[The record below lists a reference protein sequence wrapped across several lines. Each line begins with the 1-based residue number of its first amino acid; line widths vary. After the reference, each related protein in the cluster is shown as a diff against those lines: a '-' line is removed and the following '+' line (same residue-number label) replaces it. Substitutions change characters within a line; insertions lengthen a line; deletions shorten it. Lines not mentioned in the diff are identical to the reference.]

1 MTNRNLSAW
10 RENILAATFAWR
22 DASLSP
28 ALRHFAVLLSY
39 AAITMLLLRAVS
51 TDCLA
56 VGGPPV
62 ITTQPLS
69 QSRPVGSSVSFT
81 VAVSSVT
88 FPTYQWRL
96 NGTGIPGATA
106 STYTIGNVQSNHAG
120 NYSVAITNAVG
131 YAISANA
138 LLTVTAPPF
147 TVVGWGNNSNGQA
160 TVPARSGFS
169 GTQILNTG
177 GGCAP
182 EDPVCG
188 APIGCSVFFSL
199 VPPDPGTLFLNT
211 AGSSF
216 DTVMAVYR
224 RSPTNPLVLVQVA
237 CNDDIGTGPLTSAL
251 SIPVMAGVTY
261 LVQVGGYQGANGT
274 LQFNYQLLSA
284 PDTVKAIAAGG
295 EHSLALRTNGT
306 VLAWGGNTY
315 GQTNVPAG
323 LSNVT
328 AIAAGYYHS
337 LALRGD
343 GKVVAWGRNN
353 DGETNV
359 PPGLNN
365 VVALSAGCYHNL
377 ALRNDGTV
385 AAWGRNS
392 SGETNVPTGLSN
404 VVFVAAGCSHSLALK
419 DNGLIVGWGDNDH
432 GQLNVPP
439 GLANVAALSAGN
451 DFSLALRA
459 NRTVVA
465 WGDNYYGQ
473 TNVPV
478 GLSNVVAVASGGSHS
493 LALRADG
500 TIAGWGQNTYGQI
513 SVPPALSNMIAVA
526 AGASH
531 SLALQGDG
539 SLVITVQPRNQR
551 VYYLAPTTF
560 AVMAAGRGPIFYQW
574 LSNGIPISGANS
586 ATYTVPVTSAAD
598 AGTYSVSLFN
608 MSGGPLSSNAT
619 LMVVYP
625 TGGLLRPRAVS
636 GNFLFDLELTVES
649 DTPVPVPYSVQSST
663 NLVYWNG
670 PAIIMPVTNRALITY
685 GGPMLPSPSRYFS
698 RLDLYRPAP

>member
-1 MTNRNLSAW
+1 LIAR
-10 RENILAATFAWR
+10 
-22 DASLSP
+22 
-28 ALRHFAVLLSY
+28 Y
-39 AAITMLLLRAVS
+39 S

-56 VGGPPV
+56 QGGPPV

-69 QSRPVGSSVSFT
+69 QARVVGSSVTFT
-81 VAVSSVT
+81 VVVSSVT
-88 FPTYQWRL
+88 FPTYQWRF
-96 NGTGIPGATA
+96 NGASIYGATA
-106 STYTIGNVQSNHAG
+106 PTYTLSNVQSNHAG

-131 YAISANA
+131 WAISSNA
-138 LLTVTAPPF
+138 SLTLTAPPF
-147 TVVGWGNNSNGQA
+147 SVVAWGNNTSGQV
-160 TVPARSGFS
+160 TVPAKGNYS
-169 GTQILNTG
+169 GTQIFNTSG
-177 GGCAP
+177 SCTEPEESICGVLAGCPAWLTF
-182 EDPVCG
+182 
-188 APIGCSVFFSL
+188 I
-199 VPPDPGTLFLNT
+199 PPDSGTLFLST
-211 AGSSF
+211 DGSSF

-224 RSPTNPLVLVQVA
+224 RSTTNSAVLVLIA
-237 CNDDIGTGPLTSAL
+237 CDNNSGLDGRDSAL
-251 SIPVMAGVTY
+251 SVAVTAGVTNFVQMAGVNG
-261 LVQVGGYQGANGT
+261 VNGT
-274 LQFNYQLLSA
+274 LRFNYNLV
-284 PDTVKAIAAGG
+284 PTPNTIKYIAAGG

-306 VLAWGGNTY
+306 VLAWGGNTF

-328 AIAAGYYHS
+328 DIAAGYYHS
-337 LALRGD
+337 VVLRRD
-343 GKVVAWGRNN
+343 GTVVAWGRNT

-359 PPGLNN
+359 PPGLSN
-365 VVALSAGCYHNL
+365 VVALSAGCHHNL
-377 ALRNDGTV
+377 ALRSDGTV
-385 AAWGRNS
+385 VAWGRNS
-392 SGETNVPTGLSN
+392 SGETNVPMGLSN
-404 VVFVAAGCSHSLALK
+404 VAFVAAGCSHSLALK

-465 WGDNYYGQ
+465 WGDNANGQ

-478 GLSNVVAVASGGSHS
+478 GLSNVVAIAGGDSHS
-493 LALRADG
+493 LALRTDG
-500 TIAGWGQNTYGQI
+500 TIAGWGQNTNGQI
-513 SVPPALSNMIAVA
+513 SVPPGLSNLIAVA

-539 SLVITVQPRNQR
+539 SIVITVQPRNQR

-586 ATYTVPVTSAAD
+586 ATYVMPFTSPAD

-619 LMVVYP
+619 LSVVYP
-625 TGGLLRPRAVS
+625 TGRLLGPRAVS
-636 GNFLFDLELTVES
+636 GNFLFDVELTVES
-649 DTPVPVPYSVQSST
+649 DTPVPVAFSVQSST

-670 PAIIMPVTNRALITY
+670 PAIIMPVTNRALLNY
-685 GGPMLPSPSRYFS
+685 GGPILPSPSRSFS